1 MRNEWILEVLADLRR
16 FALLNGLPQLAE
28 QLDDTALVAMAE
40 IATLEGQR
48 HGRDT
53 EAGGDPGGIGAGG
66 QS

>member
-1 MRNEWILEVLADLRR
+1 
-16 FALLNGLPQLAE
+16 
-28 QLDDTALVAMAE
+28 MAE